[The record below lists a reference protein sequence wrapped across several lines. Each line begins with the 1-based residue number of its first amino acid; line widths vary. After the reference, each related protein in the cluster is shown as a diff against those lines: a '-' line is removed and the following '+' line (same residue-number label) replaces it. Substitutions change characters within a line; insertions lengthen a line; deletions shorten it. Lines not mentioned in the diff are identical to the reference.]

1 MKLATHPPSSAEV
14 KNGWS
19 CTSSPPPGLHG
30 MHKDNFTSILP
41 LLFHLEDQGV
51 DRKITRKWI
60 FKKSDGG
67 LWMMGY

>member
-30 MHKDNFTSILP
+30 MHKENYASILP
-41 LLFHLEDQGV
+41 LLFHLEDPYVG
-51 DRKITRKWI
+51 RRIILKWI
-60 FKKSDGG
+60 FKKMKVGYG
-67 LWMMGY
+67 LD